1 MGLLDDLFEI
11 VFPRKQYGT
20 RTTTRLGV
28 EVRSRAEQRIADYFD
43 SIGLRYE
50 YERELE
56 SGIWIFTE
64 KVSSPDF
71 YLPDFDVYVEYW
83 GMVGVDNDYDRS
95 KYTREMKYKMA
106 RYHDLGVKFIS
117 IYPDNLKNLDWVF
130 RKRFKEVTG
139 QFLPSK
145 TNLREES
152 KLSSQHSDDEA
163 GRANPQAA
171 VCPSCGKPMILRTS
185 KRGANAGNQFWGCS
199 TYPACKGTRNLA
211 NSGNIT
217 KPL

>member
-20 RTTTRLGV
+20 RSTTKLGV
-28 EVRSRAEQRIADYFD
+28 EVRSRAEQEIADYFD

-56 SGIWIFTE
+56 SGLWIFTK

-83 GMVGVDNDYDRS
+83 GMLGVDNNYDRS
-95 KYTREMKYKMA
+95 KYTRAMKYKMA

-117 IYPDNLKNLDWVF
+117 IYPDNLKNLDWIF
-130 RKRFKEVTG
+130 RKRFREVTG
-139 QFLPSK
+139 QFLPSPEP
-145 TNLREES
+145 LRAES
-152 KLSSQHSDDEA
+152 KISSPHSNRES
-163 GRANPQAA
+163 GHTSSETLC
-171 VCPSCGKPMILRTS
+171 CPSCGQPMVLRTS
-185 KRGANAGNQFWGCS
+185 KRGANAGSQFWGCS
-199 TYPACKGTRNLA
+199 TYPKCKGTR
-211 NSGNIT
+211 
-217 KPL
+217 KV

>member
-43 SIGLRYE
+43 CIGLRYE

-56 SGIWIFTE
+56 SGVWIFTE

-83 GMVGVDNDYDRS
+83 GMLGVDNNYDRS

-117 IYPDNLKNLDWVF
+117 IYPDNLKNLDWIF

-139 QFLPSK
+139 QFLPK
-145 TNLREES
+145 KETIRAGP
-152 KLSSQHSDDEA
+152 KISSQDSAGES
-163 GRANPQAA
+163 GRAIPQAA
-171 VCPSCGKPMILRTS
+171 ACPSCGQPMILRTS

-199 TYPACKGTRNLA
+199 TYPACKGTR
-211 NSGNIT
+211 
-217 KPL
+217 KV

>member
-11 VFPRKQYGT
+11 VFPRRQYGT
-20 RTTTRLGV
+20 RSTTRLGV

-50 YERELE
+50 YERDLE
-56 SGIWIFTE
+56 SGFWIFTE

-83 GMVGVDNDYDRS
+83 GMLGVDNNYDRE

-117 IYPDNLKNLDWVF
+117 IYPDNLKNLDWIF
-130 RKRFKEVTG
+130 RKRFQAVTG
-139 QFLPSK
+139 QYLPSGSRP
-145 TNLREES
+145 REDS
-152 KLSSQHSDDEA
+152 GLKPPPSSLDA
-163 GRANPQAA
+163 GQEGAGSAC
-171 VCPSCGKPMILRTS
+171 CPSCGQPMVLRTS
-185 KRGANAGNQFWGCS
+185 RRGANAGTQFWGCPS
-199 TYPACKGTRNLA
+199 YPACKGTRKF
-211 NSGNIT
+211 T
-217 KPL
+217 KPAN

>member
-43 SIGLRYE
+43 CIGLRYE

-56 SGIWIFTE
+56 SGVWIFTE

-83 GMVGVDNDYDRS
+83 GMLGVDNNYDRS
-95 KYTREMKYKMA
+95 KYTREMKFKMA

-117 IYPDNLKNLDWVF
+117 IYPDNLKNLDWIV

-139 QFLPSK
+139 QFLPK
-145 TNLREES
+145 KETIRAGP
-152 KLSSQHSDDEA
+152 KISSQDSAGES
-163 GRANPQAA
+163 GRAIPQAA
-171 VCPSCGKPMILRTS
+171 ACPSCGQPMILRTS

-199 TYPACKGTRNLA
+199 TYPACKGTR
-211 NSGNIT
+211 
-217 KPL
+217 KV